1 MDNWLAIPEH
11 PLYLINPQ
19 GHIFSLTHGR
29 LVGHT
34 KESQRSGFYCVKLG
48 GSSPAKHVR
57 INRVALVKE
66 MFGVTLMDRAKA
78 RT

>member
-19 GHIFSLTHGR
+19 GHIFSITRGR

-34 KESQRSGFYCVKLG
+34 KESQRSGFYSINLG
-48 GSSPAKHVR
+48 IGAPIKHVR
-57 INRVALVKE
+57 INRVAIVQE